1 MSELKYLDY
10 IGLLTYTDHVKDFVN
25 SKIVYLEDESQ
36 IPDPPVEGTLYVIG
50 SNVLL
55 DEELLFATVSGNTLT
70 ANSIDTQVHNGKR
83 VAVWV
88 DNNINSTSG
97 KTLTLNF
104 SEGDPYT
111 ARIYFRPGTQ
121 LTNEYS
127 SGPIRLTYLE
137 NVSFRNTSYTGW
149 FCDADTYS
157 NKVTNNTTTSSKY
170 YLTGST
176 SNANTTGELVKRST
190 IYVDTDGH
198 LYDYGYQ
205 IPSVPI
211 DPIFILA
218 NLEW

>member
-10 IGLLTYTDHVKDFVN
+10 NGLLTYTDHVKDFVN

-88 DNNINSTSG
+88 DHNINSTSG

-104 SEGDPYT
+104 NEGDPHT
-111 ARIYFRPGTQ
+111 ASIYFRPGTQ
-121 LTNEYS
+121 LTNEYT

-149 FCDADTYS
+149 FCDADAYS
-157 NKVTNNTTTSSKY
+157 YNKVTNIMATGRY

-176 SNANTTGELVKRST
+176 SNTPVTGELVKRST

-198 LYDYGYQ
+198 LYDNSNQ
-205 IPSVPI
+205 IPSIPI
-211 DPIFILA
+211 DGILIA
-218 NLEW
+218 GLEW